1 MSLPKIP
8 TADERQ
14 LVLLDAHVP
23 GDGLNG
29 SRVVVQELFARPM
42 CIRLATV
49 KLNAIPE
56 MLS

>member
-1 MSLPKIP
+1 MSLPLLA

-14 LVLLDAHVP
+14 LVLHDAHVQ

-29 SRVVVQELFARPM
+29 SRPVVQELFARPM
-42 CIRLATV
+42 YIRLATV